1 MKNVKLTFAFMLLL
15 GAVACKKNVNNPTT
29 TGISGN
35 ITTDDAA
42 SMVTSSL
49 SPSTNGMA
57 GSVADATLGAS
68 VMFSAHVQCGM
79 TRSDT
84 ISRQSSSGSPYS
96 YSFHLTYNFMV
107 DCSNNVPDSLSS
119 NLTWSGSFTGPNWS
133 NSNSGSSIFGVGGLL
148 PTDTAY
154 VVNGEFK
161 RSGSF
166 SSKTDTS
173 KHGNSSV
180 DIVVSN
186 LLVKKHWRT
195 IEGGTATFTI
205 IGDTPK
211 KGSFSFTG
219 TVVFNS
225 DGTATVTINGT
236 VYTVNLTNCSW
247 HRHDNDHDGHGD

>member
-1 MKNVKLTFAFMLLL
+1 MKNLKLTFALMLLL
-15 GAVACKKNVNNPTT
+15 GVVACKKNVTNPTT
-29 TGISGN
+29 SGISRN

-49 SPSTNGMA
+49 SPTTNGVA
-57 GSVADATLGAS
+57 SSVADAIVDAS
-68 VMFSAHVQCGM
+68 VMFNAHVQCGT

-84 ISRQSSSGSPYS
+84 ISRQNTRDSSLS

-119 NLTWSGSFTGPNWS
+119 NLTWSGSFAGPNWS

-148 PTDTAY
+148 PADTAY

-161 RSGSF
+161 RSGTF

-173 KHGNSSV
+173 KHGNNSV

-205 IGDTPK
+205 TGDTPK
-211 KGSFSFTG
+211 KGSFGFTG
-219 TVVFNS
+219 TVVFNA

-236 VYTVNLTNCSW
+236 VYTVNLTTCGW
-247 HRHDNDHDGHGD
+247 QRRDNDHEGHGD

>member
-1 MKNVKLTFAFMLLL
+1 
-15 GAVACKKNVNNPTT
+15 
-29 TGISGN
+29 
-35 ITTDDAA
+35 
-42 SMVTSSL
+42 
-49 SPSTNGMA
+49 
-57 GSVADATLGAS
+57 
-68 VMFSAHVQCGM
+68 
-79 TRSDT
+79 
-84 ISRQSSSGSPYS
+84 
-96 YSFHLTYNFMV
+96 MV

-119 NLTWSGSFTGPNWS
+119 NLTWTGSFTGPNWS

-148 PTDTAY
+148 SADTAY

-205 IGDTPK
+205 TGDTPK

-236 VYTVNLTNCSW
+236 VYTVNLATCGW
-247 HRHDNDHDGHGD
+247 HRRDNGHTGYGN